1 LEEKATMLTNGYLK
15 RFHTFFNKYKELTD
29 CINELKTQSILYSEM
44 KSQEEKAIIRR
55 QNNMEEENR
64 RLKMKNNEMQELY
77 KKYLEKIDELEKF

>member
-1 LEEKATMLTNGYLK
+1 MLTNGYLK